1 MYYVVG
7 LYSYD
12 DVNNKKYDFHS
23 RVYDTQQPRGERC
36 HMRIGNEDLFINYT
50 VKDWNDH
57 ENKQIDGR
65 SLEYYSNILGW

>member
-1 MYYVVG
+1 MCYVVG
-7 LYSYD
+7 LYSYN

-23 RVYDTQQPRGERC
+23 RVYDTQQLRGERC

-50 VKDWNDH
+50 VKDWNGH
-57 ENKQIDGR
+57 ENKQIDGQ

>member
-23 RVYDTQQPRGERC
+23 RVYDTQQPLGEKC

-50 VKDWNDH
+50 VKDWNGH
-57 ENKQIDGR
+57 ENKQIDGQ